1 MKFQLILDVTNNYIQ
16 ELSLS
21 ICLCVVLIVCMSVC
35 VSVYTGG
42 GVYNKGWRR
51 FRSEMQMT
59 KQH

>member
-51 FRSEMQMT
+51 VQI
-59 KQH
+59 

>member
-21 ICLCVVLIVCMSVC
+21 ICLCVVLIACLSVC
-35 VSVYTGG
+35 LCVQVVVSTTKGG
-42 GVYNKGWRR
+42 EG
-51 FRSEMQMT
+51 FRSETQMT

>member
-16 ELSLS
+16 ELSL
-21 ICLCVVLIVCMSVC
+21 CLCVVLIACLSVC
-35 VSVYTGG
+35 LCVQVVVSTTKGG
-42 GVYNKGWRR
+42 EG